1 MDKVASVVP
10 MTVPWAFAS
19 LFAQFTSRFMKDAH
33 SAGGCFKHK
42 ASDDKSAIGRS
53 GFVGLKN
60 VSQRLISSLLPP
72 RWGATAGCDVR
83 FRAPRLRP
91 VAQRLFR

>member
-19 LFAQFTSRFMKDAH
+19 LLAQFTSRFMKDAL

-42 ASDDKSAIGRS
+42 ASDDKSAIGRL

-60 VSQRLISSLLPP
+60 VFQRLISSLLLP
-72 RWGATAGCDVR
+72 RWGVTVGYDVR
-83 FRAPRLRP
+83 FRAPQLRP